1 MSFHVVPAALDDNPR
16 QIVQIEYVRVR
27 LPVAGRTHWH
37 PRCLSLRLEHVVPH
51 DDNCSPIQSAGQFDL
66 PDGQLSEDSLLFI
79 SAALDGGE
87 PAGVTLSM
95 ALEPS

>member
-1 MSFHVVPAALDDNPR
+1 
-16 QIVQIEYVRVR
+16 
-27 LPVAGRTHWH
+27 
-37 PRCLSLRLEHVVPH
+37 VPH